1 MWTKIKQSLLCK
13 KDKSLQ
19 ILIAV
24 GILGILIILFSS
36 DNPQETEQ
44 KSAESPTTTS
54 YVEDLEQRLTTL
66 ISSVDNVGKAKV
78 MVTLENGIEYVFAS
92 EDKQSIDTDEDNKGE
107 NGKRVSQKN
116 VTEEKIVI
124 VDTSYGT
131 RQALV
136 KTSKEP
142 TVKGVVVVC
151 EGGDKISVQQ
161 EVTDLVTTAL
171 DIGAN
176 KVCVSKLKSN
186 R

>member
-1 MWTKIKQSLLCK
+1 MWTKIKESLLYK
-13 KDKSLQ
+13 KDKSLPV
-19 ILIAV
+19 LIAV

-36 DNPQETEQ
+36 DKSQDIEQ
-44 KSAESPTTTS
+44 TSDENTTTTS
-54 YVEDLEQRLTTL
+54 YVQDLEERLTTL
-66 ISSVDNVGKAKV
+66 ISSVADVGKAKV

-107 NGKRVSQKN
+107 SGKRVSQKN

-151 EGGDKISVQQ
+151 QGGDKISVQQ